1 MPMNRSIYPKDWDEI
16 AHALKQRA
24 GWRCEHC
31 TRRCQRAGDPFTDG
45 RHVLTVAHLDHDPSN
60 PYARLMVLCIPCH
73 LTYDRA
79 RHFPSTQKERLFDP
93 GERL

>member
-31 TRRCQRAGDPFTDG
+31 TRRCQAPGEPFMDG
-45 RHVLTVAHLDHDPSN
+45 RHVLTVAHLDHDPPN
-60 PYARLMVLCIPCH
+60 PLPRLMVLCVPCH

-79 RHFPSTQKERLFDP
+79 GHFPSIQKERLFDP